1 MSIQTRNSSHCK
13 VFACQRWEPAG
24 RILYRWLWKFCELF
38 RLKPIIILNT
48 TQKKIVQT
56 EQSRHYG
63 VLFMKT
69 FYNVVNSII
78 CCGRKRVLRSSWILS
93 ECNLSSKIG
102 KTCILCEVCMTTKKK
117 TAPPCLPQMWC
128 IKSIKGSLTRHQIC
142 WQDFISKINLSNTKN
157 SSWLFILAFHFR
169 QSNAAYKF
177 QPVNWLPPRAIA
189 SYNRP
194 L

>member
-48 TQKKIVQT
+48 TQERIVLT
-56 EQSRHYG
+56 EQSRQYG
-63 VLFMKT
+63 VLSMKT

-93 ECNLSSKIG
+93 ECNLSCKIG
-102 KTCILCEVCMTTKKK
+102 KTCILFEVCMTTKK

-177 QPVNWLPPRAIA
+177 QPVKWLPPRAIA

>member
-13 VFACQRWEPAG
+13 FFACQRWEPAG
-24 RILYRWLWKFCELF
+24 RILYRWLRKFCELF

-48 TQKKIVQT
+48 TQERIVLT
-56 EQSRHYG
+56 EQSRQYG
-63 VLFMKT
+63 VLSMKT

-93 ECNLSSKIG
+93 ECNLSCKIG
-102 KTCILCEVCMTTKKK
+102 KTCILFEVCMTTKK

-169 QSNAAYKF
+169 QSNATYKF

>member
-48 TQKKIVQT
+48 TQEKIVLT

-93 ECNLSSKIG
+93 ECNLSCKIG

-142 WQDFISKINLSNTKN
+142 WQDFISKINLSNTKICPDY
-157 SSWLFILAFHFR
+157 LFWPSILD
-169 QSNAAYKF
+169 KVM
-177 QPVNWLPPRAIA
+177 QPINFNL
-189 SYNRP
+189 
-194 L
+194 

>member
-1 MSIQTRNSSHCK
+1 MT
-13 VFACQRWEPAG
+13 
-24 RILYRWLWKFCELF
+24 WKFCELF

-48 TQKKIVQT
+48 TQEKIVLT

-93 ECNLSSKIG
+93 ECNLSCKIG